1 MSGTTLSMRERI
13 LDAAFSA
20 FMRLGYGGASTS
32 EIARLAQVSKRDLY
46 AQFGSK
52 HAMLT
57 DCIIERAR
65 RMRRDLTLPA
75 PTSLAA
81 LRETLIAFGVTNLLE
96 ISQPEVLATFRLAIS
111 EAESAPEVARALDT
125 HGRQETERALI
136 ELLTSAR
143 DLGWLHGAEPEAMAR
158 LFSGVLMGGGLL
170 VRLLMGVAPAPDEA
184 AARQRAE
191 AATTALFGAH
201 GAPA

>member
-57 DCIIERAR
+57 DKR
-65 RMRRDLTLPA
+65 RR
-75 PTSLAA
+75 
-81 LRETLIAFGVTNLLE
+81 IGF
-96 ISQPEVLATFRLAIS
+96 
-111 EAESAPEVARALDT
+111 
-125 HGRQETERALI
+125 
-136 ELLTSAR
+136 
-143 DLGWLHGAEPEAMAR
+143 
-158 LFSGVLMGGGLL
+158 
-170 VRLLMGVAPAPDEA
+170 
-184 AARQRAE
+184 QR
-191 AATTALFGAH
+191 
-201 GAPA
+201 